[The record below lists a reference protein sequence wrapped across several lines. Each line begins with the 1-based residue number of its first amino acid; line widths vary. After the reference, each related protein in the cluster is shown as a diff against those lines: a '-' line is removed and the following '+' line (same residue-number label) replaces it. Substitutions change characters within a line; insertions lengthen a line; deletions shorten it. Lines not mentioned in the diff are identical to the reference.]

1 MTITEIFTP
10 TVIFTWNLFAKWWW
24 ESHSH
29 YLVFR
34 LVDNN
39 KVRFHVSFVFFLTGE
54 ESTLFVVLVIESF
67 KLNSYSDDVEKFMKM
82 IGECVRKTLS
92 LIPGTKLVIA
102 NTLSCLAEKAE
113 LPCETLQVYAP
124 KRIGLTTMLDLLKK
138 RWKTLD
144 LISVMQELKEHYAQR
159 EYLVNRRK
167 EWNCG
172 IGIYRL
178 WKYKKTCLFFRGFRR
193 LNRSRI
199 KLIKWSSSWSK
210 ALMIF
215 QCVESLFLD

>member
-67 KLNSYSDDVEKFMKM
+67 KLNSYSDDVEKFIKM

-102 NTLSCLAEKAE
+102 NTLSCFAEKAE

-144 LISVMQELKEHYAQR
+144 LISVMQELKRTLRAEGIS
-159 EYLVNRRK
+159 RK
-167 EWNCG
+167 QEERMELWDRN
-172 IGIYRL
+172 IQAVEIQENLSFLPRL
-178 WKYKKTCLFFRGFRR
+178 QKT
-193 LNRSRI
+193 
-199 KLIKWSSSWSK
+199 
-210 ALMIF
+210 
-215 QCVESLFLD
+215 E